1 MALDLYI
8 DGFAFCTQTPQPQDF
23 APWFEARRLRRMEAQ
38 SAQMLFASCQALE
51 MAGSLLRRK
60 NLLAFL

>member
-23 APWFEARRLRRMEAQ
+23 APVPPDGGGKIRGARLQ
-38 SAQMLFASCQALE
+38 
-51 MAGSLLRRK
+51 
-60 NLLAFL
+60 